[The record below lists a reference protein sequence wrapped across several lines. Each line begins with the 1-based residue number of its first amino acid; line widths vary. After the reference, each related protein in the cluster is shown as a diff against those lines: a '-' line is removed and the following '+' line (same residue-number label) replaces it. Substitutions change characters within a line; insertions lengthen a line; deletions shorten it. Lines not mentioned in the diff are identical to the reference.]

1 MAKTSIRG
9 MMMSEDAKMEEAK
22 SKRTQEEN
30 STETPSGP
38 RMRTAVLIA
47 IAYLAA
53 LAFSLQAPTLMG
65 RAIGFMVA
73 PLLAALILSVWW
85 LRSRGVPRRDRM
97 LGLLLF
103 AAVLVWIALS
113 QASNGSRLLMVAV
126 PVLSIGLVA
135 LLFATS
141 RLSWPRRRRMAIV
154 FMLIGTGVFTAMR
167 VDKVGDIM
175 PILSW
180 RWSPSS
186 EWIEPPPGAVE
197 TAVLPAQ
204 AGPGDWAEFRGP
216 ARDNRMPG
224 TTFATGWDENP
235 PRELWRRPVGLGW
248 SSFAAIGDYIFTQE
262 QRNDDETVVCYRA
275 DNGDQ
280 VWVNRIDSRFDDA
293 TGAGPRGTP
302 TYHEGSLYVFGAL
315 GILQR
320 LDASTGATAW
330 TRDLKADTDAKVPV
344 WGFASSPLVTG
355 DLVVVFS
362 GGRAG
367 KSVAAYDRESGELV
381 WTGGDGTHGY
391 SSGHL
396 ARISD
401 VPQILMPSDV
411 GIQSFAP
418 ESGKLLWEYR
428 WDVISNPRCVQPLVI
443 DMNSIMIGTAGGQG
457 TRRIRVE
464 KDAGG
469 WTVEEQWATRKFR
482 PYFNDFVHHEG
493 NLYGYDGKRFTCV
506 DAETGERRWTGDNY
520 GGQVLLLPDMDTLLV
535 LTQKGEVVL
544 LEATPEGE
552 NEIAKFKALSG
563 KTWNHPVIAHGKLF
577 VRNSEEAACYEL
589 PS

>member
-1 MAKTSIRG
+1 MP
-9 MMMSEDAKMEEAK
+9 DDVKMEEVEPK
-22 SKRTQEEN
+22 DTQQEN
-30 STETPSGP
+30 ATETLAGP
-38 RMRTAVLIA
+38 RMRTALLIA

-53 LAFSLQAPTLMG
+53 LAYSLQAPTLMG
-65 RAIGFMVA
+65 RAVGFMAA
-73 PLLAALILSVWW
+73 PLLVLLILTAWW
-85 LRSRGVPRRDRM
+85 LRSRGVPRRDRV
-97 LGLLLF
+97 LGLVLF
-103 AAVLVWIALS
+103 AAVQVWILISHPAD
-113 QASNGSRLLMVAV
+113 GVRLLMVSL
-126 PVLSIGLVA
+126 PFLSIGLV
-135 LLFATS
+135 LLLAATS
-141 RLSWPRRRRMAIV
+141 RLMWRTRRRLAILLMV
-154 FMLIGTGVFTAMR
+154 ACAGAFTAVR
-167 VDKVGDIM
+167 VSEVSDIM
-175 PILSW
+175 PVLAW
-180 RWSPSS
+180 QWSPSLQ
-186 EWIEPPPGAVE
+186 WAEPPPGAVK
-197 TAVLPAQ
+197 TAVLPAE

-216 ARDNRMPG
+216 ARDSRLPG
-224 TTFATGWDENP
+224 TTFATDWEKNP

-248 SSFAAIGDYIFTQE
+248 SSFAAVGDYIFTQE

-293 TGAGPRGTP
+293 TGSGPRGTP
-302 TYHEGSLYVFGAL
+302 TYHEGSLYVFGGL

-367 KSVAAYDRESGELV
+367 KSVAAYNRESGELV
-381 WTGGDGTHGY
+381 WSGGDGTHGY
-391 SSGHL
+391 SSGHF

-418 ESGKLLWEYR
+418 ESGDILWEYR
-428 WDVISNPRCVQPLVI
+428 WDSISNPRCVQPLVA

-464 KDAGG
+464 KDADA

-482 PYFNDFVHHEG
+482 PYFNDFVYHKG
-493 NLYGYDGKRFTCV
+493 NLYGYDGKRFTCI
-506 DAETGERRWTGDNY
+506 DGETGERLWTGDNY
-520 GGQVLLLPDMDTLLV
+520 GGQVLLLPAMDTLLL

-544 LEATPEGE
+544 LEATPERH
-552 NEIAKFKALSG
+552 NRIAKFKALSG

-577 VRNSEEAACYEL
+577 LRNSVEAACYEL